1 MLNEHTNY
9 TLFAN
14 RSASG
19 SVNASLFM
27 TDSPTTSHTYM
38 SVLLVVVLL
47 WPLACVGL
55 FSWKKRAQQQQAA
68 TTTTTAA
75 FRSHA
80 IDSDI
85 HLDEMLREPIPSV
98 VISTPLQSTKKPRI
112 VSLDVF
118 RGITIFAMIFVN
130 LGGGEFWYFKHATWN
145 GLTVADVVFPFFV
158 WIMGV
163 TMNIGMSSHAKK
175 GTALH
180 KMLLDAVM
188 RSIRLFLL
196 GLLLVNDFR
205 SLHGGRIPGVLQSF
219 AFAYLMVS
227 LAVVAGLA
235 CKSDR
240 FRHLQR
246 VVESLVMFVV
256 VAANL
261 GIAFL
266 LPVPGCPTG
275 YFGPGGL
282 GDGGLYANCTGGA
295 HLLVDLTIFGES
307 YMGTGGTQASVYDT
321 NGPWDPE
328 GALNWLMVSFMAYI
342 GYVVGGLFLQATNW
356 KHKIGTLVSVG
367 VVLALVG
374 LALCEFK
381 KNGGFI
387 PINKNLWSLSFVLAV
402 SGLACGALAVVYLLV
417 DHFAVWGGTP
427 FRENGM
433 NAIALYIGH
442 EILIDHTP
450 FSWDRDT
457 SSHIENLLSNLGGAL
472 CWTVV
477 ALWMHQAGIFITV

>member
-205 SLHGGRIPGVLQSF
+205 SLHGGRIPGTISF

-240 FRHLQR
+240 FRYLQR

-256 VAANL
+256 VAVNL

-275 YFGPGGL
+275 YFG
-282 GDGGLYANCTGGA
+282 ACA
-295 HLLVDLTIFGES
+295 
-307 YMGTGGTQASVYDT
+307 
-321 NGPWDPE
+321 
-328 GALNWLMVSFMAYI
+328 
-342 GYVVGGLFLQATNW
+342 
-356 KHKIGTLVSVG
+356 
-367 VVLALVG
+367 G

-472 CWTVV
+472 WYN
-477 ALWMHQAGIFITV
+477 LS